1 MSWSN
6 SGFPIHLAEIGE
18 FSPLLW
24 VSKSQ
29 KLNDKNCWAE
39 GAYSI
44 MIGSKV
50 EQTLAHSKD
59 SASILVLA
67 SISCL
72 YVYPSKKWP
81 FFRVGK
87 SGRKMY
93 VKHTVREI
101 IEF

>member
-1 MSWSN
+1 MIRIAELRE
-6 SGFPIHLAEIGE
+6 PIV
-18 FSPLLW
+18 LW
-24 VSKSQ
+24 
-29 KLNDKNCWAE
+29 
-39 GAYSI
+39 
-44 MIGSKV
+44 SKV